1 MRKSIIIALIAV
13 SCLCLL
19 ASERPARSSCSLDG
33 VYQSDWGNVFLTEQ
47 GSSVSG
53 TWKSGTVSGTREGD
67 TIRYTWYNGTILG
80 GHGYWEVSPDCSR
93 LSGPW
98 GTGDNET
105 GGGSW
110 NLHK

>member
-1 MRKSIIIALIAV
+1 MRNVMFIALLAV

-19 ASERPARSSCSLDG
+19 VNERPAQSSCSVDG

-47 GSSVSG
+47 GSAVSG